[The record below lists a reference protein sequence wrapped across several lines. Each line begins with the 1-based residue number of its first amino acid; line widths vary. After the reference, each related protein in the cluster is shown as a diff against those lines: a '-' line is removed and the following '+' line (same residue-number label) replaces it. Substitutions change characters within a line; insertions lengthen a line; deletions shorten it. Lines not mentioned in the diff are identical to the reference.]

1 MGSTPFPILPALCFA
16 AVMVAASAMP
26 GSGPLVGVALFVAA
40 FIYAARNARPPR
52 PPRD

>member
-1 MGSTPFPILPALCFA
+1 MGSTPFPIVPALCFA

-26 GSGPLVGVALFVAA
+26 GSGPVVGVALFVAA
-40 FIYAARNARPPR
+40 FIYAARNARRPR